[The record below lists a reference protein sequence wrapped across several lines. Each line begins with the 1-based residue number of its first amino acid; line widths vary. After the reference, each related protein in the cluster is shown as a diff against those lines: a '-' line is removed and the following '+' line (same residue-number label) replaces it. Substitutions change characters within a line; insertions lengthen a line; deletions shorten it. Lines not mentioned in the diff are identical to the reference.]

1 MKRNLWLIALFLVL
15 SFVISSYAAS
25 THPYQIRKLLDYPKQ
40 NFDPPIGAYG
50 STSPTGPQCC

>member
-25 THPYQIRKLLDYPKQ
+25 THPYQIRKL
-40 NFDPPIGAYG
+40 
-50 STSPTGPQCC
+50 